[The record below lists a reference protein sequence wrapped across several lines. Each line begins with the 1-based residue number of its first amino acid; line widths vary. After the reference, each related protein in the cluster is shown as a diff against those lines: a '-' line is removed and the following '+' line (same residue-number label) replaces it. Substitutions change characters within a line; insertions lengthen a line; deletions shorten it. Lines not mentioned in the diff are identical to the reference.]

1 MSNSPAHLVRN
12 DISESILQT
21 NIINKDLS
29 LNRVW
34 PPSTSTL
41 LTSTASLAT
50 NKSAAEFASCFK
62 ISLTFERTTGGRE
75 EKLLDQKRSIRL
87 VGWNII
93 LLCSLRLP
101 TPINGLFVPQVG
113 SETLSVRIFPKFF
126 LSKLFNKESRLD
138 RVPSSCSKMF

>member
-75 EKLLDQKRSIRL
+75 EKLLDQKRSIRFFFAL
-87 VGWNII
+87 VIVI
-93 LLCSLRLP
+93 CQLSFPTFKSLSRKL
-101 TPINGLFVPQVG
+101 
-113 SETLSVRIFPKFF
+113 KFF
-126 LSKLFNKESRLD
+126 STSKCLLQKTATIPSGRRLTENPSTKLKEFFFSI
-138 RVPSSCSKMF
+138 